1 MTPPQANAPETS
13 SEGVRSVRA
22 AAAPTP
28 IEELWHEHRAELLG
42 FLRQRVGDAEL
53 AEDLLQGVFVKA
65 QAGLPGGQVERP
77 RAWLFRVARNS
88 VIDHYRT
95 RRVGEPLPDDL
106 PETRDGAEVDPGI
119 GLERCVRPLIDRLPA
134 GYREAVLLADID
146 GLPLATVAE
155 RLGLSL
161 SGAKSRVRR
170 GRALL
175 ERCFLDCCQVEIDR
189 RGKPIRWAAKGD
201 CCTTAPCCSPEP
213 V

>member
-1 MTPPQANAPETS
+1 MANPEASSLETPGEP
-13 SEGVRSVRA
+13 GRSVRA
-22 AAAPTP
+22 GASPTP
-28 IEELWHEHRAELLG
+28 IEELWREHRGELLS
-42 FLRQRVGDAEL
+42 FLRLRVGDAEL

-65 QAGLPGGQVERP
+65 QAGLPELRVERP
-77 RAWLFRVARNS
+77 RAWLYRVARNA

-106 PETRDGAEVDPGI
+106 PETPAGDVEPGV
-119 GLERCVRPLIDRLPA
+119 GLERCVRPMIELLPA
-134 GYREAVLLADID
+134 GYREAVLLAHIE

-170 GRALL
+170 GRAML
-175 ERCFLDCCQVEIDR
+175 ERCFLDCCQVEVDR

-201 CCTTAPCCSPEP
+201 CCTAAPCCAPEP

>member
-1 MTPPQANAPETS
+1 MAHPEASAPEPPV
-13 SEGVRSVRA
+13 GQDRSVRA

-65 QAGLPGGQVERP
+65 QAGLPGLQVEHP

-106 PETRDGAEVDPGI
+106 PEMGPKSTPGAGSSAAY
-119 GLERCVRPLIDRLPA
+119 DR
-134 GYREAVLLADID
+134 
-146 GLPLATVAE
+146 
-155 RLGLSL
+155 
-161 SGAKSRVRR
+161 
-170 GRALL
+170 
-175 ERCFLDCCQVEIDR
+175 
-189 RGKPIRWAAKGD
+189 
-201 CCTTAPCCSPEP
+201 
-213 V
+213 

>member
-1 MTPPQANAPETS
+1 MAHPDASSLETPGEP
-13 SEGVRSVRA
+13 GRSVRA
-22 AAAPTP
+22 VAAPTP
-28 IEELWHEHRAELLG
+28 IEELWHEHRAGLLS
-42 FLRQRVGDAEL
+42 FLRQRVGDAL

-65 QAGLPGGQVERP
+65 QAGLPGLQMERP
-77 RAWLFRVARNS
+77 RAWLYRVARNS

-106 PETRDGAEVDPGI
+106 PETRDGAEGDPGI
-119 GLERCVRPLIDRLPA
+119 GLERCVRPMIDRLPA
-134 GYREAVLLADID
+134 GYREAVLLAEIE

-170 GRALL
+170 GRAML
-175 ERCFLDCCQVEIDR
+175 ERCFLDCCQVEVDR
-189 RGKPIRWAAKGD
+189 RGKPIRWAAKGE
-201 CCTTAPCCSPEP
+201 CCTAAPCCAPEP